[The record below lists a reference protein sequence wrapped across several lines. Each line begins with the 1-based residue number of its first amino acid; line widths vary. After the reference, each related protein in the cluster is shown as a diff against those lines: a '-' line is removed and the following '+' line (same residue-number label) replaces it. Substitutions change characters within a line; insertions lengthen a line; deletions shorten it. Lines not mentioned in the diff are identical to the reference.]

1 MAGGRAIRARFPDE
15 ARPDPCGYGCD
26 GGSDGDGACFVEAG
40 FSDPEAE
47 RVARLWHRCG
57 GRARTLWPKPGGADD
72 QDAEIAVLFPLI
84 DREVAKADRSTTTTE
99 GA

>member
-1 MAGGRAIRARFPDE
+1 MSGGRAIRARFPNEAGADSCAFGCGADE
-15 ARPDPCGYGCD
+15 P
-26 GGSDGDGACFVEAG
+26 CFVESG
-40 FSDPEAE
+40 FADPEAE

-84 DREVAKADRSTTTTE
+84 DREVAMADRAAKTAE